1 MVYGESAGSV
11 TRLTVRVC
19 GRKRRRCGVLSLS
32 SGHGNQRNPRNRHR
46 GEPGGDPRRHRRS
59 GVGHRVVAAAS
70 ERRSSRE
77 GQERAASQSEDEGEG
92 RGHHRRTSG
101 GLHLDQ
107 EQGQLDAGQLRPA
120 AFAGCVLHADA
131 RRRQDE
137 GRLRNQRRP
146 GGAAA
151 RLRPQARRQR
161 NDRHRHQRSARP
173 GAGPEEKEVIVV
185 AGRGPLDGV
194 RVIELGGIG
203 PGPHAAMV
211 LADLGADVVR
221 VRRPGGLTMPAEHL
235 DLLHRGKRI
244 VDLDVKTDPQA
255 LLELAAR
262 AYVLL
267 DCFRP
272 GTCERLGI
280 GPDDCAAV
288 NPRLIF
294 ARITGWGQ
302 HGPLAATAGHDIN
315 YLSQTGA
322 LSALGYADRPPLP
335 PLNLV
340 ADFGGGSMLVLLG
353 IVVALYERERSGRG
367 QIVDAAMVDGVS
379 VLAQMMW
386 TMKGIGSLRDQRE
399 SFLLDGG
406 APFYRC
412 YEASDGKYLAVGA
425 IEPQF
430 FAALLAGLGLPADEV
445 PNQLDIGSFPQMHA
459 QFAERFASRT
469 RDDWT
474 QVFAGT
480 DACVTPVL
488 TWGEAATNDHL
499 RARSTV
505 ITAHGVEQAAPA
517 PRFSRTPAPPVERPP
532 AATTPLSEINW

>member
-1 MVYGESAGSV
+1 M
-11 TRLTVRVC
+11 
-19 GRKRRRCGVLSLS
+19 
-32 SGHGNQRNPRNRHR
+32 
-46 GEPGGDPRRHRRS
+46 
-59 GVGHRVVAAAS
+59 
-70 ERRSSRE
+70 
-77 GQERAASQSEDEGEG
+77 
-92 RGHHRRTSG
+92 
-101 GLHLDQ
+101 
-107 EQGQLDAGQLRPA
+107 
-120 AFAGCVLHADA
+120 
-131 RRRQDE
+131 
-137 GRLRNQRRP
+137 
-146 GGAAA
+146 
-151 RLRPQARRQR
+151 
-161 NDRHRHQRSARP
+161 
-173 GAGPEEKEVIVV
+173 
-185 AGRGPLDGV
+185 
-194 RVIELGGIG
+194 
-203 PGPHAAMV
+203 M

-221 VRRPGGLTMPAEHL
+221 VRRPGGLTMPAENL

-244 VDLDVKTDPQA
+244 VDLDVKADPQQ
-255 LLELAAR
+255 LLDLVAKAD
-262 AYVLL
+262 VVL

-322 LSALGYADRPPLP
+322 LSALGYADRPPMP

-353 IVVALYERERSGRG
+353 IVAALYERERSGKG
-367 QIVDAAMVDGVS
+367 QVVDAAMVDGVS

-386 TMKGIGSLRDQRE
+386 TMKSTGALRDQRE

-412 YEASDGKYLAVGA
+412 YETADGKYLAVGA

-430 FAALLAGLGLPADEV
+430 FAALLTGLGLTPDQV
-445 PNQLDIGSFPQMHA
+445 PGQLDIGSYPQMYDV
-459 QFAERFASRT
+459 FAERFASRT
-469 RDDWT
+469 RDEWT

-488 TWGEAATNDHL
+488 SWSEAAADDHL
-499 RARSTV
+499 AARSTV
-505 ITAHGVEQAAPA
+505 VTAGGVDQAAPA
-517 PRFSRTPAPPVERPP
+517 PRFSRTPSAPVGPIPQ
-532 AATTPLSEINW
+532 ATTALDQIGW